1 MEYSSGEVSII
12 PALTF
17 TRAGRVGSWLLA
29 ARRGRPAEGN
39 IPHIQIWRAA
49 ETRKRQINETVY
61 TFQDSTAKRG
71 VTVNEP
77 GAANVYEYQL
87 DSPMEVEAGDVVGI
101 WHPQARNSRLSLAF
115 LSSDRNALSSD
126 APANYI
132 THNLDND
139 LERYVV
145 SADSEMTRRLPLL
158 RAKFLPSSE
167 SI

>member
-17 TRAGRVGSWLLA
+17 TSAGRVGSWLLA
-29 ARRGRPAEGN
+29 ARRGRQEGN

-49 ETRKRQINETVY
+49 ETRKRQIDETVY
-61 TFQDSTAKRG
+61 TLQDSTAKRG

-101 WHPQARNSRLSLAF
+101 WHPQARNSKLSLAF
-115 LSSDRNALSSD
+115 LSSDLNA
-126 APANYI
+126 PTNYI

-139 LERYVV
+139 LERYEV

>member
-29 ARRGRPAEGN
+29 ARRGRPAEGD

-61 TFQDSTAKRG
+61 TLQDSTAKRG
-71 VTVNEP
+71 VTMNEP

-115 LSSDRNALSSD
+115 LSSDLNA
-126 APANYI
+126 PTNYI
-132 THNLDND
+132 THNLD
-139 LERYVV
+139 RYVV
-145 SADSEMTRRLPLL
+145 SADSKMTRRLPLL
-158 RAKFLPSSE
+158 RAKLFLPSSE